1 MSSAPTYKAT
11 LELFE
16 LLSGSPADTHWR
28 ALLRIATASDAA
40 WTLFEPFLEMEQRRV
55 EMEEIEQAL
64 PGLNLIQARLVGL
77 ALHFY
82 QGYGAVDMA
91 ALAEGLDTQ
100 HWEAVLEALEIYRA
114 GFVEH

>member
-1 MSSAPTYKAT
+1 MLNSPDYEEA

-16 LLSGSPADTHWR
+16 LLSGSAADTHWR

-40 WTLFEPFLEMEQRRV
+40 WTLFEPFLDMEHRRV
-55 EMEEIEQAL
+55 EMEGIEQAL
-64 PGLNLIQARLVGL
+64 PGLNLTQARLVGL

-100 HWEAVLEALEIYRA
+100 HWEAVLEALAIYRA
-114 GFVEH
+114 GFTG

>member
-1 MSSAPTYKAT
+1 MLNSPDYEGV
-11 LELFE
+11 LQFFE
-16 LLSGSPADTHWR
+16 LLSGTPPDTHWR

-40 WTLFEPFLEMEQRRV
+40 WTLFEPFLDMEHRRV
-55 EMEEIEQAL
+55 ELEEIEQAL
-64 PGLNLIQARLVGL
+64 PGLNLIQARLLGL
-77 ALHFY
+77 ALHLY

-114 GFVEH
+114 GFTG

>member
-1 MSSAPTYKAT
+1 MLNSPDYQEA

-16 LLSGSPADTHWR
+16 LLSNTPPDTHWR

-40 WTLFEPFLEMEQRRV
+40 WTIFEPFLEMEQRRV

-91 ALAEGLDTQ
+91 ALAENLDSR
-100 HWEAVLEALEIYRA
+100 HWFAVLEALEIYRA
-114 GFVEH
+114 GFTG